1 MASITLPTAATI
13 NEISTTSDYSQKSNL
28 GTAATGSFLIQAI
41 QLVYDDI
48 LRFQTSKDG
57 YFTDAE
63 LADFKY
69 NAFEGNALWFMDE
82 LIGIESDWQQ
92 NASPGI
98 KGNTAYGY
106 GQFTEASVPTAV
118 NRYLGHLERFNL
130 RRIRLFNKVD
140 RGWAPYGIAPDQKLE
155 IPKFIQRLN
164 SAIVGDLI
172 LFSYNPYY
180 EHKKFLDELT
190 YDQYCALVFVHL
202 HRKESKDSNFR
213 LLSFGDVTAAKE
225 IYKSNHHTS
234 PDAATLNRLD
244 SFFKIHYKPA
254 TLLAFAE

>member
-1 MASITLPTAATI
+1 MASITLPAAATI
-13 NEISTTSDYSQKSNL
+13 NVVATTSDYSQKSNL

-82 LIGIESDWQQ
+82 LIGVESDWRQD
-92 NASPGI
+92 AS
-98 KGNTAYGY
+98 NSESTAYGY

-130 RRIRLFNKVD
+130 RRIRPFQKVD
-140 RGWAPYGIAPDQKLE
+140 RGWKPYGIAPDQKLE
-155 IPKFIQRLN
+155 KPRFIKRLN
-164 SAIVGDLI
+164 SAILGNLV
-172 LFSYNPYY
+172 LFSYNPFY
-180 EHKKFLDELT
+180 EHKKFMDELT

-213 LLSFGDVTAAKE
+213 LLSFGDVEAAKTL
-225 IYKSNHHTS
+225 YKNNHHTN
-234 PDAATLNRLD
+234 PDAKTNARLD
-244 SFFKIHYKPA
+244 DFFKIHYKP
-254 TLLAFAE
+254 TQQLAFGG